1 MNVDRGFIG
10 GRTAILSTHDGTRIR
25 IRPIVPEDRDLL
37 RQGYEEL
44 SEESRYRRFMGLKR
58 LTDADLDYLTQID
71 YHDHFAWIAFSQD
84 EHPEHA
90 IGVARYVRSKDNPEE
105 AEAAV
110 TVLDDYQNRGI
121 GTLLLEALAA
131 VALENGIKRFIGY
144 LLVENK
150 PMRDVLR
157 HLGAHISV
165 DSPGVERMEVD
176 LPQRLGEL
184 KVSPLYRVLRAVAR
198 GEAPPP
204 SVPIAAGPP
213 PAGTAPAS
221 GVD

>member
-1 MNVDRGFIG
+1 MTEPVDRGFIG
-10 GRTAILSTHDGTRIR
+10 GRTAILAARDGTRIR
-25 IRPIVPEDRDLL
+25 IRPIVPEDRVLL
-37 RQGYEEL
+37 RQGYDEL
-44 SEESRYRRFMGLKR
+44 SEESRYRRFMGLKK

-71 YHDHFAWIAFSQD
+71 YRDHFAWIAFAVD

-90 IGVARYVRSKDNPEE
+90 IGVARYVRSKDDPEE

-110 TVLDDYQNRGI
+110 TVLDAYQNRGI

-131 VALENGIKRFIGY
+131 VASENGIHRFIGY

-150 PMRDVLR
+150 PMHDVLR

-176 LPQRLGEL
+176 LPERLGDL
-184 KVSPLYRVLRAVAR
+184 KLTPIYRVLRAVAR

-204 SVPIAAGPP
+204 SMPIASGPP
-213 PAGTAPAS
+213 PS
-221 GVD
+221 GSAR

>member
-10 GRTAILSTHDGTRIR
+10 GRTAILTTHDGTRIR
-25 IRPIVPEDRDLL
+25 IRPIVPEDRELL
-37 RQGYEEL
+37 RQGYEDL

-71 YHDHFAWIAFSQD
+71 YHDHFAWIAFSHD

-90 IGVARYVRSKDNPEE
+90 IGVARYVRSKENAEE

-110 TVLDDYQNRGI
+110 TVLDDYQNHGI

-131 VALENGIKRFIGY
+131 VALENGIQRFIGY

-150 PMRDVLR
+150 PMHDVLR

-176 LPQRLGEL
+176 LPHRLGEL
-184 KVSPLYRVLRAVAR
+184 KVSPLYRILRAVAR

-204 SVPIAAGPP
+204 SVPIASGPP
-213 PAGTAPAS
+213 PAGSVSSS
-221 GVD
+221 GGD